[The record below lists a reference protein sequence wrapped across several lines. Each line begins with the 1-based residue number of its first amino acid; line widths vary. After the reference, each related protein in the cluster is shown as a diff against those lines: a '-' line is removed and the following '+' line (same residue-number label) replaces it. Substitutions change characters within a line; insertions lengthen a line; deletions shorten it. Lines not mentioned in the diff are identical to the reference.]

1 MKAPALELGDIF
13 RLHGPAYLTTFGDSL
28 SHEQK
33 QALRAI
39 AVCRT
44 AALGGHVD
52 QCDQCGYRKISYC
65 SCRNRHCP
73 KCHGQAR
80 ARWLE
85 QRAAELLPVEYFH
98 VVFTVPQLV
107 APLALQNQ
115 QLVYGI
121 LFRAAAATLLQI
133 AADPRH
139 LGARIGFLAVL
150 HTWGQNLHHHPHL
163 HCVVPGGGIARDQRR
178 WMSCRRQFLF
188 PVKVLSRVFRGKFIA
203 YLKAAFRDGEFGF
216 HGELKCLGEKRKFI
230 EWLHRAAATE
240 WVVYA
245 KPPFGGPRQVL
256 KYLARYTHRVAISNQ
271 RLVAL
276 ENGRVTFRWKNYAR
290 AGEPATMT
298 LKAEEF
304 IRRFLLHVL
313 PKGFVKVR
321 HFGFLANRFRRD
333 NVLLCRRLLAASST
347 APAGLTPHDSDSNEP
362 EANVVERCPRCKV
375 GSMRLLE
382 IFVPQA
388 DTIACSSLTSTKV
401 QMDTS

>member
-1 MKAPALELGDIF
+1 MKAPVLELGDIF
-13 RLHGPAYLTTFGDSL
+13 RLHGPAYLTTFGDLL

-33 QALRAI
+33 KALRAI

-44 AALGGHVD
+44 AVLGGHVD
-52 QCDQCGYRKISYC
+52 QCDKCGYRRISYC

-98 VVFTVPQLV
+98 VVFTLPRLV

-115 QLVYGI
+115 QLVYGV
-121 LFRAAAATLLQI
+121 LFRAAAESLLQI

-163 HCVVPGGGIARDQRR
+163 HCVVPGGGIARDRRR
-178 WMSCRRQFLF
+178 WISCRRQFLF
-188 PVKVLSRVFRGKFIA
+188 PVKVLSRLFRGKFIA
-203 YLKAAFRDGEFGF
+203 YLKTAFGTGELGF
-216 HGELKCLGEKRKFI
+216 HGELKRLGEKRKFVD
-230 EWLHRAAATE
+230 WLNQVAE
-240 WVVYA
+240 IDWVVYA

-271 RLVAL
+271 RLVSL
-276 ENGRVTFRWKNYAR
+276 EDGRVTFRWKNYAR
-290 AGEPATMT
+290 DGQLATMT
-298 LKAEEF
+298 LNAQEF

-313 PKGFVKVR
+313 PRGFVKLR
-321 HFGFLANRFRRD
+321 HFGFLANRGRRK
-333 NVLLCRRLLAASST
+333 NVILCRKLLAASST
-347 APAGLTPHDSDSNEP
+347 APPNLAPPPCHSD
-362 EANVVERCPRCKV
+362 EAEIGTADRCPHCKI
-375 GSMRLLE
+375 GSMIMLE
-382 IFVPQA
+382 ILLPQA
-388 DTIACSSLTSTKV
+388 GVMPASGAV
-401 QMDTS
+401 QLDTS